1 MLHLLNFSIVKL
13 THHAMKR
20 WFLFLFVFI
29 GFSYTSAQERHFRIV
44 EYNVENLF
52 DTIHCE
58 GKQDADFTPQGAYQ
72 WNTSK
77 YWSKLGKLAR
87 IIAGASGASAAE
99 VVGLIEVENDS
110 VIYDLTQR
118 TKLKRMGYAYIMT
131 HSADERGIN
140 VALLYQSARFR
151 PFHTESI
158 RVAPI
163 NKKQRPTR
171 DVLHVAGEMFTG
183 DTLDLFLCHF
193 PSKKGG
199 HVATN
204 YRYRVAQRLKQKA
217 DSVMHVRHTA
227 HLFIMG
233 DFNAYYPEKIF
244 KEVLKAT
251 PISSIDSIM
260 PQKLYLL
267 TDQMK
272 ASHDIEG
279 TYKYQGQWDQLDN
292 FIVNGTL
299 LNKQGIYID
308 KRSCKIVDFPYMLQK
323 DKKGDGVHPYR
334 TFLGTYYQGG
344 YSDHLPIILDI
355 TFP

>member
-1 MLHLLNFSIVKL
+1 
-13 THHAMKR
+13 MKR
-20 WFLFLFVFI
+20 WFFILLAFI
-29 GFSYTSAQERHFRIV
+29 GLSYAYAQQRHFRII

-58 GKQDADFTPQGAYQ
+58 GKQDADFTPQGAYR
-72 WNTSK
+72 WNAPK

-99 VVGLIEVENDS
+99 IVGLVEVENDS

-118 TKLKRMGYAYIMT
+118 TKLRRMGYAYLMT

-140 VALLYQSARFR
+140 VALLYQPARFR

-158 RVAPI
+158 RIAPI
-163 NKKQRPTR
+163 SKKQRPTR
-171 DVLHVAGEMFTG
+171 DVLHVVGEIFTG
-183 DTLDLFLCHF
+183 DTLDLFLCHL

-199 HVATN
+199 HTATN
-204 YRYRVAQRLKQKA
+204 YRYKVAQRLKQKA

-227 HLFIMG
+227 HLIIMG
-233 DFNAYYPEKIF
+233 DFNAYYPEKLF
-244 KEVLKAT
+244 KEALEAT
-251 PISSIDSIM
+251 PISSIDSII

-267 TDQMK
+267 TDHMK
-272 ASHDIEG
+272 ASHDIKG

-299 LNKQGIYID
+299 LKRQGIYTD
-308 KRSCKIVDFPYMLQK
+308 KRSCKIVDIPYLLQK

-334 TFLGTYYQGG
+334 TFLGTFYQGG
-344 YSDHLPIILDI
+344 YSDHLPIMLDI
-355 TFP
+355 ILP